1 MPKRLLLFFATLV
14 VFLLGSI
21 GLDRLTG
28 LFLATDQGLIFPR
41 NVHVKFDT
49 PEFSSNIKTNSM
61 GFRDREFTSKKLAG
75 ARVVAIGDSF
85 TFGWGVEAEES
96 WPKVLETRLRS
107 AGVEVEVANI
117 GKPGASPKNYADL
130 AAKSIS
136 LLHPDLL
143 IVGIL
148 QGDDL
153 AQMGFPPMGESTL
166 GRAQPGPD
174 VKGAR
179 PRLRQFTK
187 RLYPNFLR
195 FMDGL
200 DTGGAGLAGEW
211 QHLAQT
217 SAAGMTAAE
226 KDRLDHLDSGVRKA
240 FYDGELNP
248 SLVSLAMHSPD
259 YFMET
264 MDLNSS
270 ITRLRISELADELRR
285 IKSVGEANNAKVI
298 VVSVPYG
305 IYVSQAGFETRR
317 RIGFDTVPEML
328 TSNAAD
334 EAIRQA
340 SLLAGLDFY
349 TFTDQFRQ
357 ASVNQQFFF
366 ELDGHFNRTG
376 DAYFAETLT
385 PVVSHI
391 INRAAK

>member
-1 MPKRLLLFFATLV
+1 MRKRLLLFFATLV
-14 VFLLGSI
+14 VLLLGSI

-28 LFLATDQGLIFPR
+28 LFLADQGLIFPR
-41 NVHVKFDT
+41 NVRVKFDT

-61 GFRDREFTSKKLAG
+61 GFRDREFTPKKLAG
-75 ARVVAIGDSF
+75 TRIVAIGDSF

-96 WPKVLETRLRS
+96 WPKVLEARLRS
-107 AGVEVEVANI
+107 AGVAVEVANI

-130 AAKSIS
+130 AEKSIS

-153 AQMGFPPMGESTL
+153 AQMGFPPMGDFPL
-166 GRAQPGPD
+166 GRAPTSPD
-174 VKGAR
+174 ATGAH

-195 FMDGL
+195 FLDGL
-200 DTGGAGLAGEW
+200 DSGGAGLASEW

-217 SAAGMTAAE
+217 TSALLTVAE
-226 KDRLDHLDSGVRKA
+226 KNRLDHLDSGVRKA
-240 FYDGELNP
+240 FYDGGLNP
-248 SLVSLAMHSPD
+248 SLVYLAMHSPD

-264 MDLNSS
+264 MNLNSS

-285 IKSVGEANNAKVI
+285 IRSVADANNAKVI

-305 IYVSQAGFETRR
+305 IYVSQAGFETRQ

-340 SLLAGLDFY
+340 SVVAGVDFY
-349 TFTDQFRQ
+349 AFTDQFRQ

-391 INRAAK
+391 INPAAK